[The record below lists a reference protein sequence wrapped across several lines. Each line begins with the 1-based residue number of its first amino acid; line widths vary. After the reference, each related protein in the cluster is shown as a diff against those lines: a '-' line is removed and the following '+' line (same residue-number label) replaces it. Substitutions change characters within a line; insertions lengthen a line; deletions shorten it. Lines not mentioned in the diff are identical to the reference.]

1 MSNSVFIVSI
11 VLMTIVS
18 PIFNAKMVYSI
29 TCGMA
34 KDSMRPCLVLAPG
47 QVPTRPCCDAL
58 QAIEFQATTKQIRQF
73 YCNCFKNVI
82 HSSPYVKLIPLP
94 ELCRIPI
101 TGILTPPHGCDRLC
115 HQELGLRLWDEEL
128 PTPTI
133 EKVCHNMFFFG
144 VKCFFFWDKC

>member
-1 MSNSVFIVSI
+1 
-11 VLMTIVS
+11 
-18 PIFNAKMVYSI
+18 MVYSI

-133 EKVCHNMFFFG
+133 EKIGSAIRLKSLKNWISVIPYIRIAMNQI
-144 VKCFFFWDKC
+144 KSNI